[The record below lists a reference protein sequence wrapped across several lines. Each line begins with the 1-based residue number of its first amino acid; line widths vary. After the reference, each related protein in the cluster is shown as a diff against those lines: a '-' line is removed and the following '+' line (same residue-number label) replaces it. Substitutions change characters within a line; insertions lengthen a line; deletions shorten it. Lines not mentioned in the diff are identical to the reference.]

1 MPFDQSI
8 IANARATNP
17 TVLGYLRSAGLLLK
31 LELATETSAL
41 ATATTT
47 ACATGEYGALKAMLD
62 DIRNGINVLEHT
74 GSKYDANF
82 KIRVESKA
90 VFTRKIP
97 KATPG
102 ILGRL
107 AKTIGFG
114 LSVIRRMVMT
124 VLWVLGFGL
133 SVAALLQ
140 VGAWAVDAR
149 ELVSFQDFAPS
160 WNSFW
165 AQPRCALE
173 DELRAN
179 STLMREE
186 STLMQNELK
195 GEITKLK
202 SMYSTLEAE
211 REKQFKDVL
220 TQVAKESKKLNEKSN
235 EEFQARSTAVLG
247 EFKGQSTAVVGEIK
261 GKAEAMLGQ
270 INDKLKDTATE
281 LTHLRT
287 VTQDSLD
294 QTTHQVLENYKHI
307 AASEKRTQKLDESVG
322 KLSVKFDELSE
333 KDEWYAAKMEANE
346 QRAMELGEK
355 ISELGR
361 FFEYVLGA
369 DGKFTWIFW
378 LIVVSGLGIVFF
390 LAYVQIQMTIMHRQF
405 HADPPPADE
414 QAAPPVATRGRGR
427 PKIAK
432 IGAPAQ
438 APIPDPIPAPAGSS
452 YDTVRKIVSDLANT
466 MSDLAK
472 IMYYLGWMLVAIL
485 VAYCAYQVKVMM
497 CDFWTWT
504 GMKSVPQQLLQN
516 IPGKMTSAMTSA
528 VGDAVTGLLNQ
539 TSGNAVKL
547 GFRG

>member
-1 MPFDQSI
+1 MPFDQNI
-8 IANARATNP
+8 IANARATDP
-17 TVLGYLRSAGLLLK
+17 TVLGYLRSAGLLLFK
-31 LELATETSAL
+31 LKLATETSAL

-47 ACATGEYGALKAMLD
+47 ACTTGEYGALKAMLD
-62 DIRNGINVLEHT
+62 DIRDGRNVLEHT
-74 GSKYDANF
+74 GSDYDRNF
-82 KIRVESKA
+82 TLRIENNA

-102 ILGRL
+102 ILGSL
-107 AKTIGFG
+107 GKTLLWPVGFG

-160 WNSFW
+160 WNAIW

-179 STLMREE
+179 STLM
-186 STLMQNELK
+186 QKELK

-202 SMYSTLEAE
+202 SMYSTLEEE
-211 REKQFKDVL
+211 RVKQYNDVL
-220 TQVAKESKKLNEKSN
+220 MQVAKESKKLNEKSN
-235 EEFQARSTAVLG
+235 EESLSRSTAVL
-247 EFKGQSTAVVGEIK
+247 GEIK

-322 KLSVKFDELSE
+322 KLSVKVDELSE

-361 FFEYVLGA
+361 FFEYVFGA
-369 DGKFTWIFW
+369 DGKYTWISW
-378 LIVVSGLGIVFF
+378 AVIVLGWGTLFNMV
-390 LAYVQIQMTIMHRQF
+390 YVHLQMAVMRRQF
-405 HADPPPADE
+405 HAGPPPADE

-427 PKIAK
+427 PKI
-432 IGAPAQ
+432 GAPAQ
-438 APIPDPIPAPAGSS
+438 AAIPDPIPAPAPAGSS

-472 IMYYLGWMLVAIL
+472 IMYYLGWMLAAIL
-485 VAYCAYQVKVMM
+485 VAYCAYQMKVMI

-539 TSGNAVKL
+539 TSGNAAKL

>member
-31 LELATETSAL
+31 FELATETSAL

-47 ACATGEYGALKAMLD
+47 ACATGEYDALKVILD

-107 AKTIGFG
+107 AKTIG
-114 LSVIRRMVMT
+114 SVIRRMVMT

-160 WNSFW
+160 WNAIW

-179 STLMREE
+179 

-220 TQVAKESKKLNEKSN
+220 TQVAKGSKKLNEKSN
-235 EEFQARSTAVLG
+235 EESLSRSTAVL
-247 EFKGQSTAVVGEIK
+247 GEIK
-261 GKAEAMLGQ
+261 GKAEAVLGQ

-307 AASEKRTQKLDESVG
+307 AASEKLTQKLEESVG
-322 KLSVKFDELSE
+322 ALSVKVEELSE

-346 QRAMELGEK
+346 QRAMELDAK
-355 ISELGR
+355 ISELGK
-361 FFEYVLGA
+361 FFEYVFGA
-369 DGKFTWIFW
+369 DGKYTWITW
-378 LIVVSGLGIVFF
+378 AVIVLGWGTLFNMV
-390 LAYVQIQMTIMHRQF
+390 YVHLQMAVMRRQF
-405 HADPPPADE
+405 HAGPPPADE
-414 QAAPPVATRGRGR
+414 QPVPPVAVAASARGRGR
-427 PKIAK
+427 PK

-438 APIPDPIPAPAGSS
+438 APIPDPIPAPAPAGSS

-472 IMYYLGWMLVAIL
+472 IGYYLVLVLAAIF
-485 VAYCAYQVKVMM
+485 VAYWAYQVKVMM
-497 CDFWTWT
+497 CDFWT

-516 IPGKMTSAMTSA
+516 IPGAMTSA

>member
-1 MPFDQSI
+1 MPFDQNI

-17 TVLGYLRSAGLLLK
+17 TVLGYLRSAGLLLVK
-31 LELATETSAL
+31 LKLATETSAL

-47 ACATGEYGALKAMLD
+47 ACNTGEYGALKAMLD
-62 DIRNGINVLEHT
+62 DIRDGRNVLEHT
-74 GSKYDANF
+74 GSDYDRNF
-82 KIRVESKA
+82 TLRIENNA
-90 VFTRKIP
+90 VFTRKNP

-102 ILGRL
+102 ILGSL
-107 AKTIGFG
+107 GKTLLWPVGLG

-124 VLWVLGFGL
+124 VLWILGFGL
-133 SVAALLQ
+133 SVAILLQ

-179 STLMREE
+179 STLMQEQ
-186 STLMQNELK
+186 STLMQKELK

-220 TQVAKESKKLNEKSN
+220 TQVAEESKKLNEKSN

-261 GKAEAMLGQ
+261 GKAEVMLGQ

-281 LTHLRT
+281 LTHLQT

-307 AASEKRTQKLDESVG
+307 AASEKRTQKLDESVD

-405 HADPPPADE
+405 HAAPPPADE

-427 PKIAK
+427 PKI
-432 IGAPAQ
+432 GAPAQ
-438 APIPDPIPAPAGSS
+438 AAIPDPIPAPAPAGWS

-472 IMYYLGWMLVAIL
+472 IGYYLVLVLAAIF
-485 VAYCAYQVKVMM
+485 VAYWAYQVKVMM
-497 CDFWTWT
+497 CDFWT

-516 IPGKMTSAMTSA
+516 IPGAMTSA

>member
-31 LELATETSAL
+31 FELATETSAL

-47 ACATGEYGALKAMLD
+47 ACATGEYDALKVILD

-82 KIRVESKA
+82 KIRVENKA

-97 KATPG
+97 KASPG
-102 ILGRL
+102 ILGSL
-107 AKTIGFG
+107 GKTLLWPVGFG
-114 LSVIRRMVMT
+114 LSVIRGMVMT

-179 STLMREE
+179 STLM
-186 STLMQNELK
+186 QKELK

-202 SMYSTLEAE
+202 SMYSTLEEE

-235 EEFQARSTAVLG
+235 EESLSRSTAVL
-247 EFKGQSTAVVGEIK
+247 GEIK

-270 INDKLKDTATE
+270 INDGLRDTATE

-287 VTQDSLD
+287 VTQESLD
-294 QTTHQVLENYKHI
+294 QTTRQVLDNYKHI

-322 KLSVKFDELSE
+322 ALSVKVDELSE

-427 PKIAK
+427 PKI
-432 IGAPAQ
+432 GAPAQ
-438 APIPDPIPAPAGSS
+438 APIPDPIPAPAPAGSS

>member
-8 IANARATNP
+8 ITNARATNP

-31 LELATETSAL
+31 FELATETSAL

-47 ACATGEYGALKAMLD
+47 ACATGFYDALVDMLG

-107 AKTIGFG
+107 GKTLLWPVGLG

-173 DELRAN
+173 DELRTN
-179 STLMREE
+179 STLM
-186 STLMQNELK
+186 QKELK

-361 FFEYVLGA
+361 FFEYVFGA
-369 DGKFTWIFW
+369 DGKYTWISW
-378 LIVVSGLGIVFF
+378 AVIVLGWGTLFNMV
-390 LAYVQIQMTIMHRQF
+390 YVHLQMAVMRRQF
-405 HADPPPADE
+405 HAAPPPADE
-414 QAAPPVATRGRGR
+414 QAAPPAPRRGPGR
-427 PKIAK
+427 RPRNA
-432 IGAPAQ
+432 APAQ
-438 APIPDPIPAPAGSS
+438 AAIPDPIPAPAPAGSS

-485 VAYCAYQVKVMM
+485 VAYCAYQMKVMM